1 MTQKEGLSK
10 LDLRRRRL
18 LYRASHRGTR
28 ENDFLL
34 GSFVGEVIE
43 GLSEAEIE
51 ALEEILEFP
60 DAALADW
67 LTGRQ
72 PIPPEADSPM
82 LRRIKEAAA
91 TVHRKLSPH
100 G

>member
-1 MTQKEGLSK
+1 
-10 LDLRRRRL
+10 LRRRRL

-28 ENDFLL
+28 ENDFLV
-34 GSFVGEVIE
+34 GHFVSEVIE
-43 GLSEAEIE
+43 SLSDEELD

-82 LRRIKEAAA
+82 LRRIKEAAG